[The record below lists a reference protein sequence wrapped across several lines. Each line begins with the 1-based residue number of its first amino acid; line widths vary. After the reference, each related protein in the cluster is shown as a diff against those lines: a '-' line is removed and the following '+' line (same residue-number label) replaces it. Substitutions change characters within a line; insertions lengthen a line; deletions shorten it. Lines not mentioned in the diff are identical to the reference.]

1 MIDHILVRYGELST
15 KGNNRSDFE
24 RRLVRNIERM
34 IRSWPKA
41 KVARTSG
48 RAVISLHG
56 EEPGPIMERLRHV
69 FGIQSFSAVEAAN
82 LDMESILEI
91 ALRCLDEGALKNPAA
106 KTFKVEAKRG
116 NKRFPLRAPEIS
128 AELGHLV
135 LTERPQW
142 KVDVH
147 NPDVTIWVDV
157 RDEAAYI
164 FSEKVRGAGGLPVGM
179 SGRVGLLLSG
189 GIDSPVAGWSSM
201 KRGLIVDAV
210 HFESYPF
217 TSERALAKVQSLS
230 QQLANYAGR
239 LYLYQVSL
247 TEIQSAIHKHC
258 PEPLRTI
265 VMRRMMVRIASQL
278 AVQHG
283 WLALVTGD
291 SIGQVASQT
300 LEGIHVLDEVT
311 TLPILRP
318 LVTMDKVDI
327 IQTSMDIGTYE
338 TSILPYD
345 DCCSIFAP
353 KSPKTRPTREDAKR
367 AEAELEIALLVDN
380 AIAGARQTRY
390 ESEWSVKKDKD
401 EF

>member
-34 IRSWPKA
+34 IRSWPNA
-41 KVARTSG
+41 SVTRTSG
-48 RAVISLHG
+48 RAIVTLNG
-56 EEPGPIMERLRHV
+56 EEPGPIMNRLRHV

-82 LDMESILEI
+82 LDMTSIAEI
-91 ALRCLDEGALKNPAA
+91 AVHCLDAALVKNPSAR
-106 KTFKVEAKRG
+106 TFKVESKRG

-128 AELGHLV
+128 AELGQLV
-135 LTERPQW
+135 LTNRPRW
-142 KVDVH
+142 TVDVH
-147 NPDVTIWVDV
+147 HPDVTIWVDV

-164 FSEKVRGAGGLPVGM
+164 FSEKTRGAGGLPVGM

-189 GIDSPVAGWSSM
+189 GIDSPVAGWYSM

-230 QQLANYAGR
+230 QQLANYSGR

-265 VMRRMMVRIASQL
+265 VMRRMMVRITSQL
-278 AVQHG
+278 ALRQG

-327 IQTSMDIGTYE
+327 IQTSTEIGTYE

-353 KSPKTRPTREDAKR
+353 KSPKTRPTREDAKY
-367 AEAELEIALLVDN
+367 AEAKLNIDELVEN
-380 AIAGARQTRY
+380 AVAGTRQTRY
-390 ESEWSVKKDKD
+390 ESEWS
-401 EF
+401 